1 MRFLPELRHCN
12 DDGRFS
18 KHKEATEGSYFIVRR
33 ERKRTKIVINVTSL
47 IDVIFLLLIF
57 FLVTSTF
64 SEQPAL
70 KIELPRA
77 ATSGAGHKEEM
88 VLSVSRNGNLFL
100 DQIEITRSELPALLA
115 NAARKSDDSS
125 LVLRADRQV
134 SYGLIVEIMDISR
147 RVGLERIVALT
158 SGGSGDG
165 SRPGMEDLLRKN
177 EESEEKGE

>member
-1 MRFLPELRHCN
+1 M
-12 DDGRFS
+12 
-18 KHKEATEGSYFIVRR
+18 RR

-77 ATSGAGHKEEM
+77 ATSGAGQNEET

-100 DQIEITRSELPALLA
+100 NQREITRSELPALLA
-115 NAARKSDDSS
+115 DAARRSKDSS

-158 SGGSGDG
+158 SGDANPRGG
-165 SRPGMEDLLRKN
+165 PGMDDLLRK
-177 EESEEKGE
+177 EEEGEGGGGSSRE

>member
-1 MRFLPELRHCN
+1 M
-12 DDGRFS
+12 
-18 KHKEATEGSYFIVRR
+18 RR
-33 ERKRTKIVINVTSL
+33 ERKRAKIVINVTSL

-77 ATSGAGHKEEM
+77 TTSGSGNNDEM
-88 VLSVSRNGNLFL
+88 VLAVSRNGNLYL
-100 DQIEITRSELPALLA
+100 DQREITRSELPGLLA
-115 NAARKSDDSS
+115 GAARKSNDSA
-125 LVLRADRQV
+125 LVLRADREV

-158 SGGSGDG
+158 AGDSVSGD
-165 SRPGMEDLLRKN
+165 RPRMEDLLKKN
-177 EESEEKGE
+177 EDGEEKGGMSKE